1 MSTPSSAPG
10 ADRIDLLATFVRI
23 VESGSLSAAA
33 VQLGTTQPTVSRR
46 LQTLER
52 LFGLHLIKRSTHQMT
67 LTEDGERCYAHARAL
82 VDDWDAIQADLRGDV
97 DVPRGRLRVVVP
109 HAFGQAQ
116 LLEPMLQF
124 MARHPQVTL
133 EWMLEDQP
141 VDFIADGIDCA
152 IRVGRVEEPQLVA
165 VPLAEV
171 PRIVI
176 AAPSLLAA
184 ADPRDPTLLPGLP
197 WIALT
202 TFYRDR
208 FTLLPADDG
217 PALRVDIQPRLLTD
231 NLFVA
236 RRAAVSGLGAAV
248 VSAWLVG
255 DDLRDGRLVQ
265 LVPGWEAPPLPVHLV
280 YPAARQMSSR
290 LRAFIDAMKASLPH
304 THGMRSWP
312 MPSP

>member
-1 MSTPSSAPG
+1 
-10 ADRIDLLATFVRI
+10 
-23 VESGSLSAAA
+23 
-33 VQLGTTQPTVSRR
+33 
-46 LQTLER
+46 
-52 LFGLHLIKRSTHQMT
+52 
-67 LTEDGERCYAHARAL
+67 
-82 VDDWDAIQADLRGDV
+82 
-97 DVPRGRLRVVVP
+97 
-109 HAFGQAQ
+109 
-116 LLEPMLQF
+116 
-124 MARHPQVTL
+124 
-133 EWMLEDQP
+133 MLEDQP

-280 YPAARQMSSR
+280 YPAARQMPSR